1 MDNELGARIRALRK
15 ERGLSQEA
23 LAQALEVSRQAVT
36 KWEDGS
42 SLPSTANL
50 FALSGFFGVP
60 LAELTGTPEGAA
72 SPSSAS
78 DMSEKAHVKR
88 AKALRIS
95 AWVLLAI
102 SVPTLIWCAVQ
113 HFTAEPFIPEE
124 PVPPNAII
132 GYADTTTYIY
142 TVSKLPTYLFWGLVC
157 CSRRKSRGGK
167 EKHMTGKIKVLLPLL
182 LIFLLVG
189 CGKTNDGLTIEG
201 HDWTY
206 ANAIDSEGQSLDL
219 PALTCSAQDG
229 TLTLTDSDGS
239 TQSGTYTLTQHDAN
253 DVLYD
258 LTLDSETGTALVG
271 VTEYTDAAGEKSGE
285 YTLILSLPERTV
297 YFRADMAQ

>member
-1 MDNELGARIRALRK
+1 
-15 ERGLSQEA
+15 
-23 LAQALEVSRQAVT
+23 
-36 KWEDGS
+36 
-42 SLPSTANL
+42 
-50 FALSGFFGVP
+50 
-60 LAELTGTPEGAA
+60 
-72 SPSSAS
+72 
-78 DMSEKAHVKR
+78 
-88 AKALRIS
+88 
-95 AWVLLAI
+95 
-102 SVPTLIWCAVQ
+102 
-113 HFTAEPFIPEE
+113 
-124 PVPPNAII
+124 
-132 GYADTTTYIY
+132 
-142 TVSKLPTYLFWGLVC
+142 
-157 CSRRKSRGGK
+157 
-167 EKHMTGKIKVLLPLL
+167 MTGKIKVLLPLL

-285 YTLILSLPERTV
+285 YTLIL
-297 YFRADMAQ
+297 